1 MGKYSKYKDSG
12 VDWIGEIPEGWGVVP
27 LHAFA
32 VFRKGLAITKASL
45 VDEGVPV
52 LSYGQIHSKAHK
64 AAGIEK
70 ELIRFVAKD
79 CPALTEASFADKG
92 TLIMAD
98 TSEDVEGSGNCA
110 YVDCPDGLY
119 AGYHTLLIDPSAA
132 VRGKYLGYLAMTDE
146 WRSQIRSRVSGV
158 KLYSITQK
166 ILKDV
171 SILIPPK
178 EEKQAIADYLDE
190 KTAAIDASVADI
202 ERSIALLNEYRQSVI
217 SEAVT
222 KGLNP
227 NVSMKDSDVEWIG
240 QVPAHWSVLYPKKL
254 FALRK
259 DRAHMDDQQLTAS
272 QKYGVISQKH
282 FMELENQ
289 RVMSVITGNDILKHV
304 EAGDFVISMRSF
316 QGGLEYSYE
325 TGKISSAYVMVYPFT
340 NQVYSEY
347 YRHLFKTSN
356 YIQALQS
363 TSNLVRDGQALRYMN
378 FTQVYLPVPPLNEQQ
393 EIAKY
398 LDDYTN
404 SIDSLITQKQSL
416 LVRLKEYRSS
426 LISECVTGKVRVPGV
441 EE

>member
-1 MGKYSKYKDSG
+1 MERYAKYKDSG
-12 VDWIGEIPEGWGVVP
+12 VDWIGEIPEGWKTTAIRHALQ
-27 LHAFA
+27 LHS
-32 VFRKGLAITKASL
+32 GLALTDSQYDAEGKYPVYGGGEVRGRTSFHNIDGQTIIVSRQGATCGTTRLIEGKAWITEHALIAYFLNDTYVIRYFAYILQSMNLGKLSMTAAQPGISASL
-45 VDEGVPV
+45 VQ
-52 LSYGQIHSKAHK
+52 SQ
-64 AAGIEK
+64 
-70 ELIRFVAKD
+70 
-79 CPALTEASFADKG
+79 
-92 TLIMAD
+92 
-98 TSEDVEGSGNCA
+98 
-110 YVDCPDGLY
+110 
-119 AGYHTLLIDPSAA
+119 HTPIPSIQ
-132 VRGKYLGYLAMTDE
+132 E
-146 WRSQIRSRVSGV
+146 Q
-158 KLYSITQK
+158 
-166 ILKDV
+166 
-171 SILIPPK
+171 
-178 EEKQAIADYLDE
+178 QAIANYLDE
-190 KTAAIDASVADI
+190 KTTAIDSAVADV
-202 ERSIALLNEYRQSVI
+202 ERSIELLNEYRQSVI

-259 DRAHMDDQQLTAS
+259 DRAHTDDQQLTAS

-404 SIDSLITQKQSL
+404 SIDSLIAQKQSL

-441 EE
+441 EA